1 MIRTFSLLLFCLALP
16 LNSLAASEAV
26 AYTSLVITQPAAEE
40 TIHDNTGTLAV
51 ELALTPALQT
61 EQGHRIKLLL
71 DGTAMPVAG
80 TSSLTLAEIDRGAHT
95 LQAAVEDQSGVILI
109 MSEPVSF
116 YMWRASAL
124 FHRH

>member
-1 MIRTFSLLLFCLALP
+1 MVRTLSLLLLCLALP
-16 LNSLAASEAV
+16 LTSRAAGETV

-51 ELALTPALQT
+51 ELALSPALQI

-71 DGTAMPVAG
+71 DGTAMPVTG
-80 TSSLTLAEIDRGAHT
+80 TTSLTLTEIDRGAHT
-95 LQAAVEDQSGVILI
+95 LQAAVEDQSGAVLI
-109 MSEPVSF
+109 VSEPVSF

-124 FHRH
+124 FRRH

>member
-1 MIRTFSLLLFCLALP
+1 MVRTLSLLLLCLALP
-16 LNSLAASEAV
+16 LTSWAAGETV

-51 ELALTPALQT
+51 ELALSPALQI

-71 DGTAMPVAG
+71 DGTAMPVTG
-80 TSSLTLAEIDRGAHT
+80 TTSLTLTEIDRGAHT
-95 LQAAVEDQSGVILI
+95 LQAAVVDQSGAVLI
-109 MSEPVSF
+109 VSEPVSF

-124 FHRH
+124 FRRH

>member
-1 MIRTFSLLLFCLALP
+1 MVRTLSLLLLCLALP
-16 LNSLAASEAV
+16 LTSWAAGETV

-51 ELALTPALQT
+51 ELALSPALQI

-71 DGTAMPVAG
+71 DGTAMPVTG
-80 TSSLTLAEIDRGAHT
+80 TTSLTLTEIDRGAHS
-95 LQAAVEDQSGVILI
+95 LQAAVEDQSGAVLI
-109 MSEPVSF
+109 VSEPVSF

-124 FHRH
+124 FRRH

>member
-1 MIRTFSLLLFCLALP
+1 MVHTLSLLLLCLALP
-16 LNSLAASEAV
+16 LTSWAAGETV

-51 ELALTPALQT
+51 ELALSPALQI

-71 DGTAMPVAG
+71 DGTAMPVTG
-80 TSSLTLAEIDRGAHT
+80 TTSLTLTEIDRGAHS
-95 LQAAVEDQSGVILI
+95 LQAAVEDQSGAVLI
-109 MSEPVSF
+109 VSEPVSF

-124 FHRH
+124 FRRH

>member
-16 LNSLAASEAV
+16 LTSWAAGEAV
-26 AYTSLVITQPAAEE
+26 AYTSLAITHPAAEE
-40 TIHDNTGTLAV
+40 TIHDNTGTLTV

-71 DGTAMPVAG
+71 DGTAMPVSG
-80 TSSLTLAEIDRGAHT
+80 TTSLTFMEIDRGAHT
-95 LQAAVEDQSGVILI
+95 LQAAVENPSGEILI
-109 MSEPVSF
+109 VSEPVSF

-124 FHRH
+124 FRRH

>member
-1 MIRTFSLLLFCLALP
+1 MVRTLSLLLLCLALP
-16 LNSLAASEAV
+16 LTSWAAGETV

-51 ELALTPALQT
+51 ELALSPALQI

-71 DGTAMPVAG
+71 DGTVMPVTG
-80 TSSLTLAEIDRGAHT
+80 TTSLTLTEIDRGAHT
-95 LQAAVEDQSGVILI
+95 LQAAVEDQSGAVLI
-109 MSEPVSF
+109 VSEPVSF

-124 FHRH
+124 FRRH

>member
-1 MIRTFSLLLFCLALP
+1 MVRTLSLLLLCLALP
-16 LNSLAASEAV
+16 LASWAAGETV

-51 ELALTPALQT
+51 ELTLSPALQI

-71 DGTAMPVAG
+71 DGTAMPVTG
-80 TSSLTLAEIDRGAHT
+80 TTSLTLTEIDRGAHT
-95 LQAAVEDQSGVILI
+95 LQAAVEDQSGAVLI
-109 MSEPVSF
+109 VSEPVSF

-124 FHRH
+124 FRRH

>member
-1 MIRTFSLLLFCLALP
+1 MVRTLSLLLLCLALP
-16 LNSLAASEAV
+16 LTSWAAGETV

-51 ELALTPALQT
+51 ELALSPALQI

-71 DGTAMPVAG
+71 DGTAMPVTG
-80 TSSLTLAEIDRGAHT
+80 TTSLTLTEIDRGAHT
-95 LQAAVEDQSGVILI
+95 LQASVEDQSGAVLI
-109 MSEPVSF
+109 VSEPVSF

-124 FHRH
+124 FRRH

>member
-1 MIRTFSLLLFCLALP
+1 MVRTLSLLLLCLALP
-16 LNSLAASEAV
+16 LTSWAAGETV

-51 ELALTPALQT
+51 ELALSPALQI

-71 DGTAMPVAG
+71 DGTAMPVTG
-80 TSSLTLAEIDRGAHT
+80 TTSLTLTQIDRGAHT
-95 LQAAVEDQSGVILI
+95 LQAAVVDQSGAVLI
-109 MSEPVSF
+109 VSEPVSF

-124 FHRH
+124 FRPH

>member
-1 MIRTFSLLLFCLALP
+1 MVRNLSLLLLCLALP
-16 LNSLAASEAV
+16 LTSWAAGETV

-51 ELALTPALQT
+51 ELALSPALQI

-71 DGTAMPVAG
+71 DGTAMPVTG
-80 TSSLTLAEIDRGAHT
+80 TTSLTLTEIDRGAHT
-95 LQAAVEDQSGVILI
+95 LQAAVEDQSGAVLI
-109 MSEPVSF
+109 VSEPVSF

-124 FHRH
+124 FRRH